1 MGLSLEV
8 QPKHVNGW
16 LEKKWVVMK
25 YVFVMGLSLPMVTG
39 LGLNWS
45 PAQHIGGE
53 PHCSSKLTTLMG
65 PTHFKIAHLAVSCLN
80 KFLKRKIKSFIHCY
94 FFILF
99 HFFTNLVNSNLKTT

>member
-39 LGLNWS
+39 LDLNWS

-65 PTHFKIAHLAVSCLN
+65 PTHFRIAHLAVSCLN
-80 KFLKRKIKSFIHCY
+80 KFLKKK
-94 FFILF
+94 
-99 HFFTNLVNSNLKTT
+99 NLVIHSLFFLSFFFFLPT